1 MITIVKIGKCKMIY
15 VRKMIY
21 IIRKRNL
28 ILILSGSKLAMDT
41 QERNLKVI
49 VKKCA

>member
-21 IIRKRNL
+21 IRKRNL